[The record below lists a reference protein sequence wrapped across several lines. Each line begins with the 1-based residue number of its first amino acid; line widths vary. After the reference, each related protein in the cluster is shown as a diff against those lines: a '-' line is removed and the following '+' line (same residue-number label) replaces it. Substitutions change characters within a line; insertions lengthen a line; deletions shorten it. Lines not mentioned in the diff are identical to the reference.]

1 MSKTVDE
8 RVVEMRFDNKNFESN
23 VATSMSTLEKFKQ
36 KLKFD
41 GASKGLEDINS
52 ASKRV
57 NMSGLGS
64 SVDAVSAKFSAL
76 QVMGVTALANITNSA
91 VNAGKKI
98 VSALTLDPVKDGF
111 AEYETQMNAVQT
123 ILANTQKEGTN
134 VTVVNKALDELNTYA
149 DKTIYNFTEMTRNI
163 GTFTAAGVKLD
174 ASVNAI
180 KGIANLAAVS
190 GSTSQQAS
198 SAMYQLSQALAAGK
212 VNLQDWNSVVTNGMG
227 GQVFQDALI
236 RTSEHLKT
244 GAKEAIETYG
254 TFRDS
259 LSKGKWL
266 TTEVL
271 TETLAQISGAYSKA
285 DLIAQGYSESQAEEI
300 IKLADTATDAATKV
314 KTFTQLID
322 TLKEALGSGWTKTW
336 QLIIGDFEE
345 AKEMWTSVSDVLG
358 GFIQKFSDA
367 RNTLIESALGK
378 GFASLSEKMR
388 NILEPAKK
396 AAETVQTVKESI
408 SDLGSVVDDV
418 ILGKFGNG
426 KERFDSLTESGYNWC
441 KVQNQVNEKLGNTF
455 RYTEDQI
462 AAQDKL
468 LGSQEK
474 TTEATSEASEETSK
488 LTDTEKRRLVMLASL
503 SDEQLRSKG
512 YTEEQIAAFNELR
525 DTADKL
531 GIPLKD
537 FIMNLDEIN
546 GRWILLNSFKNIG
559 KALLK
564 VFQAL
569 GGAWREIFPAMS
581 ADNLFDIIAGFHKF
595 TSMLILND
603 EQAENLQRTFKGL
616 FAALD
621 IIKTLVGG
629 GLSIAF
635 KVLSAVLNAF
645 DLGILDV
652 TASIGDGLV
661 AFHDWLL
668 EGNALSK
675 AINGFINKLPG
686 FIAQIKEWFNAF
698 KETPAVQKLVTAIEA
713 IHSAFTKLTSGD
725 ISLGEFAASLGENL
739 ARAVTSLPGIAL
751 QIGKDFIAG
760 FQNGISDSVTGV
772 IDSIVNFCLN
782 FVNGF
787 KEALGVQS
795 PSWKAYETA
804 TDFFQGFIN
813 GANSMIG
820 NVVSVLKSIGGKII
834 EVFKSLWDYIT
845 DENGNIEWGKLFAG
859 GAVVGMVLALK
870 QLAEAFSSIAGV
882 FDGVGDLL
890 SGAEKALKSFSKVL
904 NGIAWDLK
912 AQAIQKMAI
921 AIGILVAAIWV
932 LTTIDDPAKL
942 WQAVGI
948 IVVLAGVLIGLSVAM
963 DKLSSAS
970 VAVNGKAKT
979 LDIKGIQNSIIQI
992 GLALLLMAAAVKLI
1006 GGMDADEAKQG
1017 FLGLAGMAVGMI
1029 VFIAALGKLSKHD
1042 GDVSAVGSMM
1052 KKLAVAM
1059 ILMAVACKL
1068 IGALSAE
1075 EMLKGAAFAAG
1086 FAIFVRAITKVAKSA
1101 GNNVSKVGGMVLK
1114 LTIAMMLMVAFCKL
1128 VGMLSAEEMLKG
1140 AAFAAAFVLF
1150 VGALVKVTKIG
1161 KKQQIAQ
1168 ISGLVLSIS
1177 VSLLM
1182 LVGVCKLVGMLTVE
1196 EMIKGAAF
1204 VAAFV
1209 ILLKLLMKT
1218 LTISNEQQMAK
1229 VAGTILAMSVAIAIL
1244 AAVAILLSFMP
1255 IDGLAKGII
1264 AVGLLSV
1271 MMTAMVKALKGA
1283 QNVKGAILMMA
1294 IAIGV
1299 MAASIVALSFIDTTD
1314 LAASTGAMVAVM
1326 SAFALMLKSMNGIKD
1341 AKIGPLIALTGVV
1354 LVLAGLVALLAQLDP
1369 NKAVP
1374 NALAL
1379 SVLMSAFALMI
1390 KSMNGVKVN
1399 SSVKKSLLIM
1409 SGVVAILATIL
1420 GIMAALNVQASI
1432 PNALAIGVLLN
1443 AMAIAFRILDGVK
1456 INESVK
1462 KSLLI
1467 MSGVVAVL
1475 ATILGIMAALN
1486 VQASIPNALAIG
1498 VLLNAMAIAFRILDG
1513 VKINQSVKNSLLIM
1527 SGCMAILAIVLG
1539 VMSLFPNAS
1548 TMIPNAIALGI
1559 LVNTMATA
1567 FKILDGVKIN
1577 ESVKNSLLIMSGC
1590 MAILAIVLGVM
1601 SLFPNAS
1608 VMIPNAIALG
1618 ILINALAAALLIAS
1632 LAGSNAA
1639 GAASAMIMMSV
1650 ALGAVALVLGIM
1662 AALNITP
1669 SLETALALSTLMLA
1683 LSAACLIC
1691 SLIPAGAGI
1700 TGALALAEFIGI
1712 MAAVITAAG
1721 ALAQIPGFQ
1730 ELLADG
1736 GTVLSLVGQAIG
1748 GFVGGIIA
1756 GVAGAMIDLIPQLGI
1771 ALSLFAVGVQ
1781 PFISLVS
1788 GLDASILT
1796 SVGYLTGAILA
1807 LTAASFISGIANL
1820 MSLGQSSLPKLGAE
1834 LCIFGMYAKT
1844 FYDAISGVDE
1854 GAVEAATNTANMIL
1868 ALTASELLSTITE
1881 MFGGSV
1887 DFSSMGE
1894 NLKAFGEAVVD
1905 FSDTI
1910 SGKVDTEAVEAATNA
1925 GALLVE
1931 LNKSLPR
1938 SGGLLQDLIG
1948 EKDFGAFAESCKA
1961 FAACILEINEAVS
1974 QEGFEVQSDKIE
1986 QLVAAGT
1993 AFSELNKALPRTGG
2007 IAQDLAGEQDLAG
2020 FGAACAAFVACM
2032 ILINQSIS
2040 SEDFVV
2046 QSEKLQQLADAGA
2059 AFNDLNTNLPRS
2071 GGVAQDLAGEKDLA
2085 GFGASVAAFA
2095 ACMVDVNT
2103 AISQEGFAVNLD
2115 GMEALKQAGLK
2126 MNELQSALPKD
2137 GGWWQSIMG
2146 SSDIGD
2152 FGDKISTFASA
2163 IVDFSKASDDLN
2175 ISNINTCMSVAY
2187 RIKSF
2192 VESLKDFNTEGV
2204 DTFTGIG
2211 TGGLGADGP
2220 AYRIAKAIS
2229 AFSDEVA
2236 EIDTT
2241 RVPIAVN
2248 AARQLKNLINSLA
2261 KLDTS
2266 GIEKFKPGKI
2276 ADQMQTFSD
2285 KVSGIDT
2292 GKVSSSIS
2300 SANRLKNFISGLS
2313 GLDISGI
2320 SKFKPGT
2327 VGSALN
2333 AYSSSISGFNAESVN
2348 SSINTATRLKNFI
2361 NSLADINT
2369 TGVSSFKAA
2378 VDELSTVNIDEM
2390 VKAFSGASTKLLK
2403 SGADMITGLIKGMQS
2418 KLPVVKSATLRIL
2431 TSTIS
2436 ELRKV
2441 IPKFEAAGGAM
2452 ITRMSGGMTSKRSTL
2467 SAAVASCLSSATS
2480 SIRSYYYTFYNA
2492 GSYLVAGF
2500 AAGISAS
2507 SYLATAKA
2515 RAMANAAAQ
2524 AAKAA
2529 LGIHSPSKVFEKIGS
2544 YVTEGFAI
2552 GIDKMTGTVKSSSV
2566 EMANAALNGTK
2577 NAVSIIADMMSI
2589 DSDYQPTIRP
2599 VLDLSDVES
2608 GAGSIASMFNN
2619 SPSIGVNSNL
2629 RAIGSM
2635 INENSQN
2642 GSNDDVV
2649 SAINKLRK
2657 GLDNV
2662 GNTTYTING
2671 VAYDD
2676 GSNIRDA
2683 MSAIVRQARIER
2695 RV

>member
-41 GASKGLEDINS
+41 GATKGLEDINS

-98 VSALTLDPVKDGF
+98 VSALTLDPVKSGF
-111 AEYETQMNAVQT
+111 QEYETQMNAVQT

-134 VTVVNKALDELNTYA
+134 VAIVNKALDELNTYA

-174 ASVNAI
+174 TSVNAI

-198 SAMYQLSQALAAGK
+198 TAMYQLSQALAAGK
-212 VNLQDWNSVVTNGMG
+212 VQLMDWNSVVNAGMG

-244 GAKEAIETYG
+244 GAKEAIKTYG
-254 TFRDS
+254 TFRES
-259 LSKGKWL
+259 LTKGEWL

-271 TETLAQISGAYSKA
+271 TETLNQISGAYSKA
-285 DLIAQGYSESQAEEI
+285 DLIAQGYSEAQAEEI
-300 IKLADTATDAATKV
+300 VKLADTATDAATKV

-322 TLKEALGSGWTKTW
+322 TLKEAMGSGWTKTW

-358 GFIQKFSDA
+358 GFIQKFSDT
-367 RNTLIESALGK
+367 RNALIESALGR
-378 GFASLSEKMR
+378 GFAELSEKMK
-388 NILEPAKK
+388 NLLEPAKS
-396 AAETVQTVKESI
+396 AVETVQTVTDTI
-408 SDLGSVVDDV
+408 GDLGSVVDDV

-426 KERFDSLTESGYNWC
+426 KVRFDALTESGYNWC
-441 KVQNQVNEKLGNTF
+441 RVQNQVNEKLGNTF

-468 LGSQEK
+468 LGAQES
-474 TTEATSEASEETSK
+474 ATKSVSE
-488 LTDTEKRRLVMLASL
+488 LTDAEKMRLVVLASL
-503 SDEQLRSKG
+503 SDEELRSRG

-546 GRWILLNSFKNIG
+546 GRWILLDSVKNIG
-559 KALLK
+559 RALLK
-564 VFQAL
+564 VFQAI
-569 GGAWREIFPAMS
+569 GGAWREIFPAIS
-581 ADNLFDIIAGFHKF
+581 VDNLFDIIAGFHKF
-595 TSMLILND
+595 TSILILND
-603 EQAENLQRTFKGL
+603 EQAENLKKTFAGL
-616 FAALD
+616 FAVLD

-635 KVLSAVLNAF
+635 KVLSAVLDAF
-645 DLGILDV
+645 DLNILDV

-713 IHSAFTKLTSGD
+713 IHSAFTKLTNGD

-739 ARAVTSLPGIAL
+739 ANALQSLPGIAI

-813 GANSMIG
+813 GASAMIG
-820 NVVSVLKSIGGKII
+820 KVISVLKGIGSKIV

-859 GAVVGMVLALK
+859 GAVLGMVLALK

-890 SGAEKALKSFSKVL
+890 SGAGKALKSFSKVL
-904 NGIAWDLK
+904 NGVAWDLK
-912 AQAIQKMAI
+912 AKALLKMAI
-921 AIGILVAAIWV
+921 AIGVLVAAIWV

-963 DKLSSAS
+963 DKLGSAS

-979 LDIKGIQNSIIQI
+979 LNIKGIQNSVMQI
-992 GLALLLMAAAVKLI
+992 GIALLLLAATVKII
-1006 GGMDADEAKQG
+1006 GGMDADEMKQG
-1017 FLGLAGMAVGMI
+1017 FIGLAGMAVGMV
-1029 VFIAALGKLSKHD
+1029 VFLAAIGKISKYS
-1042 GDVSAVGSMM
+1042 GDVDGIGSMM

-1059 ILMAVACKL
+1059 ILMAIACKL
-1068 IGALSAE
+1068 IGMLSAE
-1075 EMLKGAAFAAG
+1075 EMLQGAAFAAG
-1086 FAIFVRAITKVAKSA
+1086 FAIFVIAITKVAKSA

-1114 LTIAMMLMVAFCKL
+1114 LTVAMILMVAFCKL

-1209 ILLKLLMKT
+1209 ILLKVLMKT

-1229 VAGTILAMSVAIAIL
+1229 VAGTILVMSVAIAIL
-1244 AAVAILLSFMP
+1244 AAVAILLSFMD
-1255 IDGLAKGII
+1255 IGGLAKGII

-1299 MAASIVALSFIDTTD
+1299 MAASIVALSFIDTAD

-1326 SAFALMLKSMNGIKD
+1326 SAFALMIKSMKGLKD
-1341 AKIGPLIALTGVV
+1341 VKIGPLIALTGVV
-1354 LVLAGLVALLAQLDP
+1354 LILAGIIYILQDVDP
-1369 NKAVP
+1369 LSAIST
-1374 NALAL
+1374 AGSL
-1379 SVLMSAFALMI
+1379 SVLMLSMSVALKI
-1390 KSMNGVKVN
+1390 ISTVGNN
-1399 SSVKKSLLIM
+1399 
-1409 SGVVAILATIL
+1409 AT
-1420 GIMAALNVQASI
+1420 
-1432 PNALAIGVLLN
+1432 NALKGVLLLT
-1443 AMAIAFRILDGVK
+1443 AMAVPLLAFVG
-1456 INESVK
+1456 
-1462 KSLLI
+1462 
-1467 MSGVVAVL
+1467 VL
-1475 ATILGIMAALN
+1475 AVMQN
-1486 VQASIPNALAIG
+1486 VTVATNN
-1498 VLLNAMAIAFRILDG
+1498 V
-1513 VKINQSVKNSLLIM
+1513 
-1527 SGCMAILAIVLG
+1527 
-1539 VMSLFPNAS
+1539 
-1548 TMIPNAIALGI
+1548 IAL
-1559 LVNTMATA
+1559 V
-1567 FKILDGVKIN
+1567 
-1577 ESVKNSLLIMSGC
+1577 
-1590 MAILAIVLGVM
+1590 
-1601 SLFPNAS
+1601 
-1608 VMIPNAIALG
+1608 
-1618 ILINALAAALLIAS
+1618 ALAAALTLLLIPLTIIGNFVGSALLGVLSLTAMAVPLLVFILVLKQMDGIENAS
-1632 LAGSNAA
+1632 EKITALTTMMTSMTILLAILAVVGLGGPAAIIGIGSLVVLFAAIGGLAVAIGALMEKFPSIQKFLDSGLPVLEQLAGSIGTMIGKFIGGIGEGLSDSLVKMGEDIAAFMDQLAIASDNAA
-1639 GAASAMIMMSV
+1639 GVKGESFDGVKQLMGVMADIGLTTVGTTFADIFTLGGTSMEKFQTDGVAFFDAMKAIGEASAGVTVNEESMNSVITMASKLVELQSSLEPIGGVISWFTGRDDLGTFGTNVGQFMSSMTN
-1650 ALGAVALVLGIM
+1650 ALGSLDGFTFNEEALSAI
-1662 AALNITP
+1662 ITASTSLATLQS
-1669 SLETALALSTLMLA
+1669 SLEPIGGVITWFTGRDDLGTFGLNVGAFIYSMKTAFSSLDEVEFNTEAMNSIVDAATSLANLQSSLEPIGGVITWFTGRDDLGTFGVNVGQFIYSMKTALGSLEGVTFNEEALSSIITAATKLGTLQESLEPIGGVISWFVGRDDLGTFGISVSQFIGSMKTALSTLDGVTLDEEA
-1683 LSAACLIC
+1683 LTS
-1691 SLIPAGAGI
+1691 
-1700 TGALALAEFIGI
+1700 
-1712 MAAVITAAG
+1712 VITAAEK
-1721 ALAQIPGFQ
+1721 LASLQSTLEPMGGVVSWFTGRDD
-1730 ELLADG
+1730 LGTFGTNVGLFADG
-1736 GTVLSLVGQAIG
+1736 MGKLKTGMG
-1748 GFVGGIIA
+1748 EDGISED
-1756 GVAGAMIDLIPQLGI
+1756 V
-1771 ALSLFAVGVQ
+1771 V
-1781 PFISLVS
+1781 
-1788 GLDASILT
+1788 T
-1796 SVGYLTGAILA
+1796 SV
-1807 LTAASFISGIANL
+1807 
-1820 MSLGQSSLPKLGAE
+1820 
-1834 LCIFGMYAKT
+1834 
-1844 FYDAISGVDE
+1844 
-1854 GAVEAATNTANMIL
+1854 
-1868 ALTASELLSTITE
+1868 
-1881 MFGGSV
+1881 
-1887 DFSSMGE
+1887 
-1894 NLKAFGEAVVD
+1894 
-1905 FSDTI
+1905 
-1910 SGKVDTEAVEAATNA
+1910 TNA
-1925 GALLVE
+1925 GNAIIAL
-1931 LNKSLPR
+1931 
-1938 SGGLLQDLIG
+1938 Q
-1948 EKDFGAFAESCKA
+1948 
-1961 FAACILEINEAVS
+1961 
-1974 QEGFEVQSDKIE
+1974 
-1986 QLVAAGT
+1986 
-1993 AFSELNKALPRTGG
+1993 KALPEEGWFDGKMNLSEFSDYIT
-2007 IAQDLAGEQDLAG
+2007 D
-2020 FGAACAAFVACM
+2020 FGTAMSTFSSKAAE
-2032 ILINQSIS
+2032 I
-2040 SEDFVV
+2040 D
-2046 QSEKLQQLADAGA
+2046 
-2059 AFNDLNTNLPRS
+2059 S
-2071 GGVAQDLAGEKDLA
+2071 G
-2085 GFGASVAAFA
+2085 
-2095 ACMVDVNT
+2095 MVSTCINT
-2103 AISQEGFAVNLD
+2103 AYKIKNL
-2115 GMEALKQAGLK
+2115 
-2126 MNELQSALPKD
+2126 
-2137 GGWWQSIMG
+2137 I
-2146 SSDIGD
+2146 
-2152 FGDKISTFASA
+2152 
-2163 IVDFSKASDDLN
+2163 
-2175 ISNINTCMSVAY
+2175 
-2187 RIKSF
+2187 
-2192 VESLKDFNTEGV
+2192 ESLVDLDTSGV
-2204 DTFTGIG
+2204 ETFTGIG
-2211 TGGLGADGP
+2211 TGGIGADGP
-2220 AYRIAKAIS
+2220 AYDIARAIAK
-2229 AFSDEVA
+2229 FSDKVA
-2236 EIDTT
+2236 DIDTGAVTVAVSAAT
-2241 RVPIAVN
+2241 RLKSLIAGLVG
-2248 AARQLKNLINSLA
+2248 
-2261 KLDTS
+2261 LDTS
-2266 GIEKFKPGKI
+2266 GVENFKPGKI
-2276 ADQMQTFSD
+2276 GDQMQNFSD

-2313 GLDISGI
+2313 GLDTSGV

-2327 VGSALN
+2327 IGSALN

-2348 SSINTATRLKNFI
+2348 GSINTATRLKNFI
-2361 NSLADINT
+2361 NSLAGINT

-2378 VDELSTVNIDEM
+2378 VDELSTVNIDEI
-2390 VKAFSGASTKLLK
+2390 VKTFSGASTKMLK
-2403 SGADMITGLIKGMQS
+2403 SGADMITGLTKGMQS

-2441 IPKFEAAGGAM
+2441 VPKFEAAGGAM

-2467 SAAVASCLSSATS
+2467 SAAVASCLSSAAS
-2480 SIRSYYYTFYNA
+2480 SVRSYYYTFYNA

-2507 SYLATAKA
+2507 SYLAVARA

-2529 LGIHSPSKVFEKIGS
+2529 LDINSPSKVFKKIGYS
-2544 YVTEGFAI
+2544 VPEGFAM
-2552 GIDKMTGTVKSSSV
+2552 GIDKMSGMVKKSSAA
-2566 EMANAALNGTK
+2566 MTNTALNGTK
-2577 NAVSIIADMMSI
+2577 QAVAGIAEMMSI
-2589 DSDYQPTIRP
+2589 DADYQPTIRP

-2608 GAGSIASMFNN
+2608 GAGSIASMFNS
-2619 SPSIGVNSNL
+2619 SPSIGINSNL

-2671 VAYDD
+2671 VTYDD
-2676 GSNIRDA
+2676 GSNIHDA

>member
-41 GASKGLEDINS
+41 GATKGLEDINS

-91 VNAGKKI
+91 VNAGKKM
-98 VSALTLDPVKDGF
+98 VSALTIEPVKSGF

-134 VTVVNKALDELNTYA
+134 VTIVNKALDELNAYA

-174 ASVNAI
+174 TSVNAI

-198 SAMYQLSQALAAGK
+198 TAMYQLSQALAAGK
-212 VNLQDWNSVVTNGMG
+212 VQLTDWNSVVNAGMG

-244 GAKEAIETYG
+244 GAKEAIKTYG
-254 TFRDS
+254 TFRES
-259 LSKGKWL
+259 LTKGKWL

-271 TETLAQISGAYSKA
+271 TETLNQISGAYSKA
-285 DLIAQGYSESQAEEI
+285 DLIAQGYSEAQAEEI
-300 IKLADTATDAATKV
+300 VKLAETATNAATKV

-345 AKEMWTSVSDVLG
+345 ATEMWTSVSNVLG
-358 GFIQKFSDA
+358 GFIKKFSDA

-426 KERFDSLTESGYNWC
+426 KERFDALTESGYNWC
-441 KVQNQVNEKLGNTF
+441 RVQNQVNEKLGNTF

-468 LGSQEK
+468 LGSQKK
-474 TTEATSEASEETSK
+474 TTEATSEASNETSK
-488 LTDTEKRRLVMLASL
+488 LSDIEKRRLVMLASL

-546 GRWILLNSFKNIG
+546 GRWILLDSFKNMG

-603 EQAENLQRTFKGL
+603 EQAENLKKTFAGL
-616 FAALD
+616 FAVLD

-635 KVLSAVLNAF
+635 KVLSAVLDAF
-645 DLGILDV
+645 DLDILDV

-668 EGNALSK
+668 EGNALSE

-686 FIAQIKEWFNAF
+686 FIAQIKEWFDAF

-725 ISLGEFAASLGENL
+725 ISLSEFASSLGANL

-751 QIGKDFIAG
+751 QVGKDFIAG

-813 GANSMIG
+813 GAQAMIG
-820 NVVSVLKSIGGKII
+820 NVVSVLKSIGIKIVK
-834 EVFKSLWDYIT
+834 VFKSLWNYIT
-845 DENGNIEWGKLFAG
+845 DESGNIEWGKLFAG
-859 GAVVGMVLALK
+859 GAIVGMILALK
-870 QLAEAFSSIAGV
+870 QFADAFSSIAGV
-882 FDGVGDLL
+882 FDGVGDIL
-890 SGAEKALKSFSKVL
+890 SGAGKALKSFSKVL
-904 NGIAWDLK
+904 DGVAWDLK
-912 AQAIQKMAI
+912 AKALLKMAI
-921 AIGILVAAIWV
+921 AIGVLVAAIWV

-942 WQAVGI
+942 WQAVGV

-963 DKLSSAS
+963 EKLSSAS
-970 VAVNGKAKT
+970 VAVNGRAKT
-979 LDIKGIQNSIIQI
+979 LDIKGIQNSIVQI

-1006 GGMDADEAKQG
+1006 GGMDVDEAKQG
-1017 FLGLAGMAVGMI
+1017 FIGLAGMAVGMI
-1029 VFIAALGKLSKHD
+1029 IFIAAIGKLSKHD
-1042 GDVSAVGSMM
+1042 GDVSTIGSMM
-1052 KKLAVAM
+1052 KKLAIAM
-1059 ILMAVACKL
+1059 ILMAIACKL
-1068 IGALSAE
+1068 IGTLSAE
-1075 EMLKGAAFAAG
+1075 EMLQGAAFAAG
-1086 FAIFVRAITKVAKSA
+1086 FAIFVIAITKVAKSA

-1150 VGALVKVTKIG
+1150 VGVLVKVTKIG

-1177 VSLLM
+1177 ISLLM

-1196 EMIKGAAF
+1196 EMVKGAAF

-1209 ILLKLLMKT
+1209 ILLKVLMKT

-1229 VAGTILAMSVAIAIL
+1229 VAGIIMAMSAAIAIL
-1244 AAVAILLSFMP
+1244 AAVSILLSFVSLE
-1255 IDGLAKGII
+1255 GLAKGIV

-1271 MMTAMVKALKGA
+1271 MMTAMIKALKGA

-1299 MAASIVALSFIDTTD
+1299 MAASIVALSFIDTAD

-1341 AKIGPLIALTGVV
+1341 VKIGPLIALTGVV
-1354 LVLAGLVALLAQLDP
+1354 LILAGIIYILQDVDPLPAISTAGSLAVLMLSMSMILKIISTVGNNATSALKGILLLTVMAVPLLAFVGVLAVMQNVTA
-1369 NKAVP
+1369 
-1374 NALAL
+1374 
-1379 SVLMSAFALMI
+1379 
-1390 KSMNGVKVN
+1390 
-1399 SSVKKSLLIM
+1399 
-1409 SGVVAILATIL
+1409 ATN
-1420 GIMAALNVQASI
+1420 NV
-1432 PNALAIGVLLN
+1432 
-1443 AMAIAFRILDGVK
+1443 
-1456 INESVK
+1456 
-1462 KSLLI
+1462 
-1467 MSGVVAVL
+1467 
-1475 ATILGIMAALN
+1475 
-1486 VQASIPNALAIG
+1486 
-1498 VLLNAMAIAFRILDG
+1498 
-1513 VKINQSVKNSLLIM
+1513 
-1527 SGCMAILAIVLG
+1527 
-1539 VMSLFPNAS
+1539 
-1548 TMIPNAIALGI
+1548 IAL
-1559 LVNTMATA
+1559 V
-1567 FKILDGVKIN
+1567 
-1577 ESVKNSLLIMSGC
+1577 
-1590 MAILAIVLGVM
+1590 
-1601 SLFPNAS
+1601 
-1608 VMIPNAIALG
+1608 
-1618 ILINALAAALLIAS
+1618 ALAAALTLLLIPLTVIGNFVGSALLGVLSLTTMAVPLLAFILVLKQMNGIENAS
-1632 LAGSNAA
+1632 EKITSLTIMMTSMTILLAILAVVGLGGPAAIIGIGSLVVLFAAIGGLAVAVGALMEKFPSIQKFLDTGLPVLEQLAGSIGTMVGKFIGGIGEGLSDSLVKMGEDIAAFMDQLAIASDNAA
-1639 GAASAMIMMSV
+1639 GVNGESFDGVKQLMEVMAEIGLTTVGTTFADIFTLGGTSMEKFQTDGVAFFDAMKAIGEASSGVTVNEESMNSVITMASKLVELQSSLEPIGGVIDWFTGRDDLGTFGTNVDQFMSSMTD
-1650 ALGAVALVLGIM
+1650 ALG
-1662 AALNITP
+1662 
-1669 SLETALALSTLMLA
+1669 SLDGSTFNEEA
-1683 LSAACLIC
+1683 LSAIITASRSLATLQSSLEPIGGVITWFTGRDDLGTFGLNVGQFIYSMKTAFSSLDEVEFNTEAMGSIVNAATSLANLQSSLEPIGGVISWFVGRDDLGTFGVNVGQFISSMKTAFSSLDEVEFNTEAMDSIITASTSLATLQSSLKPIGGVISWFVGRDDLGTFGVSVSQFISSMKTALIT
-1691 SLIPAGAGI
+1691 LDG
-1700 TGALALAEFIGI
+1700 TTLNEEALAS
-1712 MAAVITAAG
+1712 VITAAEKLSELQDNLAPMG
-1721 ALAQIPGFQ
+1721 GVVDWFAGRTDLGTFGTNVGLFADAMGKLKTGMGENGISEEVITSVTNAGQAIIALQ
-1730 ELLADG
+1730 EALPTEGWFDG
-1736 GTVLSLVGQAIG
+1736 KMNLTEFSNYITDFSTAMATFSSKATEIDTGMVSTCINTAYKIKNLIESLVG
-1748 GFVGGIIA
+1748 
-1756 GVAGAMIDLIPQLGI
+1756 ID
-1771 ALSLFAVGVQ
+1771 
-1781 PFISLVS
+1781 
-1788 GLDASILT
+1788 T
-1796 SVGYLTGAILA
+1796 
-1807 LTAASFISGIANL
+1807 
-1820 MSLGQSSLPKLGAE
+1820 
-1834 LCIFGMYAKT
+1834 
-1844 FYDAISGVDE
+1844 SGVD
-1854 GAVEAATNTANMIL
+1854 I
-1868 ALTASELLSTITE
+1868 
-1881 MFGGSV
+1881 
-1887 DFSSMGE
+1887 
-1894 NLKAFGEAVVD
+1894 
-1905 FSDTI
+1905 
-1910 SGKVDTEAVEAATNA
+1910 
-1925 GALLVE
+1925 
-1931 LNKSLPR
+1931 
-1938 SGGLLQDLIG
+1938 
-1948 EKDFGAFAESCKA
+1948 
-1961 FAACILEINEAVS
+1961 
-1974 QEGFEVQSDKIE
+1974 
-1986 QLVAAGT
+1986 
-1993 AFSELNKALPRTGG
+1993 
-2007 IAQDLAGEQDLAG
+2007 
-2020 FGAACAAFVACM
+2020 
-2032 ILINQSIS
+2032 
-2040 SEDFVV
+2040 
-2046 QSEKLQQLADAGA
+2046 
-2059 AFNDLNTNLPRS
+2059 
-2071 GGVAQDLAGEKDLA
+2071 
-2085 GFGASVAAFA
+2085 
-2095 ACMVDVNT
+2095 
-2103 AISQEGFAVNLD
+2103 
-2115 GMEALKQAGLK
+2115 
-2126 MNELQSALPKD
+2126 
-2137 GGWWQSIMG
+2137 
-2146 SSDIGD
+2146 
-2152 FGDKISTFASA
+2152 
-2163 IVDFSKASDDLN
+2163 
-2175 ISNINTCMSVAY
+2175 
-2187 RIKSF
+2187 
-2192 VESLKDFNTEGV
+2192 
-2204 DTFTGIG
+2204 FTGIG
-2211 TGGLGADGP
+2211 TGGIGADGP
-2220 AYRIAKAIS
+2220 AYDIARSIAK
-2229 AFSDEVA
+2229 FSDKVA
-2236 EIDTT
+2236 DIDTGAVTVAVSAAT
-2241 RVPIAVN
+2241 RLKSLIAGLVG
-2248 AARQLKNLINSLA
+2248 
-2261 KLDTS
+2261 LDTS
-2266 GIEKFKPGKI
+2266 GIENFKPGKI
-2276 ADQMQTFSD
+2276 GDQMQTFSD

-2300 SANRLKNFISGLS
+2300 SANRLKNFISSLS
-2313 GLDISGI
+2313 GLDTSGV
-2320 SKFKPGT
+2320 SNFKPVT

-2333 AYSSSISGFNAESVN
+2333 AYSSSISGFNTESVN
-2348 SSINTATRLKNFI
+2348 SSIAAATRLKNFI
-2361 NSLADINT
+2361 TSLAGLDSS
-2369 TGVSSFKAA
+2369 GVANFKSAVESLAQTNLAGIQETFNSAA
-2378 VDELSTVNIDEM
+2378 NELASAGSNIME
-2390 VKAFSGASTKLLK
+2390 S
-2403 SGADMITGLIKGMQS
+2403 IIKGMS
-2418 KLPVVKSATLRIL
+2418 KRIPQIIKNCTILVTKMHESIVGKTSVFTAAGLRLMQALATGIL
-2431 TSTIS
+2431 SG
-2436 ELRKV
+2436 RGKV
-2441 IPKFEAAGGAM
+2441 ISASTSSLSYAA
-2452 ITRMSGGMTSKRSTL
+2452 
-2467 SAAVASCLSSATS
+2467 SSARGYYS
-2480 SIRSYYYTFYNA
+2480 SFYSA
-2492 GSYLVAGF
+2492 GAYLVSGF
-2500 AAGISAS
+2500 AAGISANT
-2507 SYLATAKA
+2507 YKAVARA

-2529 LGIHSPSKVFEKIGS
+2529 LDINSPSKVFKKIGYS
-2544 YVTEGFAI
+2544 VPEGFAM
-2552 GIDKMTGTVKSSSV
+2552 GIDKMSGMVKNSSV
-2566 EMANAALNGTK
+2566 AMTNTALNGTK
-2577 NAVSIIADMMSI
+2577 RAVAGIAEMMSI
-2589 DSDYQPTIRP
+2589 DADYQPTIRP

-2608 GAGSIASMFNN
+2608 GAGSIASMFNS
-2619 SPSIGVNSNL
+2619 SPSIGINSNL

-2642 GSNDDVV
+2642 GSNDEIV

-2671 VAYDD
+2671 VTYDD
-2676 GSNIRDA
+2676 GSNIHDA

>member
-300 IKLADTATDAATKV
+300 VKLADTATDAATKV

-474 TTEATSEASEETSK
+474 TTEATSK

-546 GRWILLNSFKNIG
+546 GRWILLDSFKNIG

-581 ADNLFDIIAGFHKF
+581 ADTLFDIIAGFHKF
-595 TSMLILND
+595 TSILILND
-603 EQAENLQRTFKGL
+603 EQAANLQRTFKGL

-645 DLGILDV
+645 GLNILDV

-675 AINGFINKLPG
+675 AINGLIDKLPG

-698 KETPAVQKLVTAIEA
+698 KETPAVQKLVDAINA
-713 IHSAFTKLTSGD
+713 IRDAFTKLTSGD
-725 ISLGEFAASLGENL
+725 ISLSEFASSLGANL
-739 ARAVTSLPGIAL
+739 ARAITSLPGIAL
-751 QIGKDFIAG
+751 QVGKDFIAG

-772 IDSIVNFCLN
+772 IDSIVDFCLN
-782 FVNGF
+782 FVDGF

-813 GANSMIG
+813 GAKAMIG
-820 NVVSVLKSIGGKII
+820 NVVSVLKSIGSKIV

-845 DENGNIEWGKLFAG
+845 DESGNIEWGKLFAG
-859 GAVVGMVLALK
+859 GAIVGMILALK
-870 QLAEAFSSIAGV
+870 QLADAFSSIAGV

-890 SGAEKALKSFSKVL
+890 SGAGKALKSFSKVL
-904 NGIAWDLK
+904 NGVAWDLK
-912 AQAIQKMAI
+912 AKALLKMTI
-921 AIGILVAAIWV
+921 AIGVLVAAIWV

-942 WQAVGI
+942 WQAVGV
-948 IVVLAGVLIGLSVAM
+948 IVVLAGVLIGLSIAM

-1068 IGALSAE
+1068 IGALSAK
-1075 EMLKGAAFAAG
+1075 EMLKGATFAAG

-1209 ILLKLLMKT
+1209 ILLKVLMKT

-1299 MAASIVALSFIDTTD
+1299 MAASIVALSFIDTAD

-1326 SAFALMLKSMNGIKD
+1326 SAFALMVKSMKGIKD
-1341 AKIGPLIALTGVV
+1341 VKVGPLVALTGVV
-1354 LVLAGLVALLAQLDP
+1354 LILAGIIYILQDVDPLSAISTAGSLAVLMLSMSVTLKIISTVGSNATSALKGILLLTAMAVPLLAFVGVLAVMQNVTVAT
-1369 NKAVP
+1369 N
-1374 NALAL
+1374 
-1379 SVLMSAFALMI
+1379 
-1390 KSMNGVKVN
+1390 
-1399 SSVKKSLLIM
+1399 
-1409 SGVVAILATIL
+1409 
-1420 GIMAALNVQASI
+1420 NV
-1432 PNALAIGVLLN
+1432 
-1443 AMAIAFRILDGVK
+1443 
-1456 INESVK
+1456 
-1462 KSLLI
+1462 
-1467 MSGVVAVL
+1467 
-1475 ATILGIMAALN
+1475 
-1486 VQASIPNALAIG
+1486 
-1498 VLLNAMAIAFRILDG
+1498 
-1513 VKINQSVKNSLLIM
+1513 
-1527 SGCMAILAIVLG
+1527 
-1539 VMSLFPNAS
+1539 
-1548 TMIPNAIALGI
+1548 IAL
-1559 LVNTMATA
+1559 V
-1567 FKILDGVKIN
+1567 
-1577 ESVKNSLLIMSGC
+1577 
-1590 MAILAIVLGVM
+1590 
-1601 SLFPNAS
+1601 
-1608 VMIPNAIALG
+1608 
-1618 ILINALAAALLIAS
+1618 ALAAALTLLLIPLTVVGNFVGSALLGVLSLTAMAVPLLAFILVLKQMDGIENASEKITALTTMMTSMTILLAILAVVGLGGPAAIIGIAS
-1632 LAGSNAA
+1632 LVALFAAIGGLAVAVGALMEKFPSIQKFLDTGLPVLEQLAGSIGTMIGKFIGGIGEGLSDSLVKMGEDIAAFMDQLAIASDNASDIKGESFDGVKQLMGVMA
-1639 GAASAMIMMSV
+1639 DIGLTTVGTTFADIFTLGGTSMEKFQTDGVAFFDAMKAISEASAGVSVNEEAMQSVIGVAQGLADLQSSLEPIGGVVSWFTGRDDLGTFGDNIGQFMSSMKT
-1650 ALGAVALVLGIM
+1650 ALGSLEGFTFNEEAMTSIINASTALATLQSSLEPIGGVITWFTGRDDLGTFGVNVWQFMFSMKTALSSLDGVTFNEEALASIIT
-1662 AALNITP
+1662 AATKLGTLQASLEPIGGVITWFTGRDDLGTFGTNVGQFILSMKIALG
-1669 SLETALALSTLMLA
+1669 SLEGVTFNEEALTSIVTAATKLGTLQASLEPIGGVISWFVGRDDLGTFGISVGQFIGSMKTALATLEGVTLDETALAS
-1683 LSAACLIC
+1683 
-1691 SLIPAGAGI
+1691 
-1700 TGALALAEFIGI
+1700 
-1712 MAAVITAAG
+1712 VITAAQKLSELQDSLTPMG
-1721 ALAQIPGFQ
+1721 GVISWFSGRTDLGTFGTNVGLFADAMGKLKTGMGETGISETVITSVTNAGNAIIALQ
-1730 ELLADG
+1730 EALPEEGWFDG
-1736 GTVLSLVGQAIG
+1736 KMNLSEFSDYVTDFSTAMATFSSKATEIDTGLVSTCINTAYKIKNLIESLVG
-1748 GFVGGIIA
+1748 
-1756 GVAGAMIDLIPQLGI
+1756 ID
-1771 ALSLFAVGVQ
+1771 
-1781 PFISLVS
+1781 
-1788 GLDASILT
+1788 T
-1796 SVGYLTGAILA
+1796 
-1807 LTAASFISGIANL
+1807 
-1820 MSLGQSSLPKLGAE
+1820 
-1834 LCIFGMYAKT
+1834 
-1844 FYDAISGVDE
+1844 SGVE
-1854 GAVEAATNTANMIL
+1854 
-1868 ALTASELLSTITE
+1868 
-1881 MFGGSV
+1881 
-1887 DFSSMGE
+1887 
-1894 NLKAFGEAVVD
+1894 
-1905 FSDTI
+1905 
-1910 SGKVDTEAVEAATNA
+1910 
-1925 GALLVE
+1925 
-1931 LNKSLPR
+1931 
-1938 SGGLLQDLIG
+1938 
-1948 EKDFGAFAESCKA
+1948 
-1961 FAACILEINEAVS
+1961 
-1974 QEGFEVQSDKIE
+1974 
-1986 QLVAAGT
+1986 
-1993 AFSELNKALPRTGG
+1993 
-2007 IAQDLAGEQDLAG
+2007 
-2020 FGAACAAFVACM
+2020 
-2032 ILINQSIS
+2032 
-2040 SEDFVV
+2040 
-2046 QSEKLQQLADAGA
+2046 
-2059 AFNDLNTNLPRS
+2059 
-2071 GGVAQDLAGEKDLA
+2071 
-2085 GFGASVAAFA
+2085 
-2095 ACMVDVNT
+2095 
-2103 AISQEGFAVNLD
+2103 
-2115 GMEALKQAGLK
+2115 
-2126 MNELQSALPKD
+2126 
-2137 GGWWQSIMG
+2137 
-2146 SSDIGD
+2146 
-2152 FGDKISTFASA
+2152 
-2163 IVDFSKASDDLN
+2163 
-2175 ISNINTCMSVAY
+2175 
-2187 RIKSF
+2187 
-2192 VESLKDFNTEGV
+2192 
-2204 DTFTGIG
+2204 TFTGIG
-2211 TGGLGADGP
+2211 TGGFGADGP
-2220 AYRIAKAIS
+2220 AYDIARAIA
-2229 AFSDEVA
+2229 AFGDKVA
-2236 EIDTT
+2236 DIDTS
-2241 RVPIAVN
+2241 RVSVAVS
-2248 AARQLKNLINSLA
+2248 AARQLKTLINGLVG
-2261 KLDTS
+2261 LDTS
-2266 GIEKFKPGKI
+2266 GVEKFKPGKI
-2276 ADQMQTFSD
+2276 ADQMQSFSD

-2292 GKVSSSIS
+2292 SKVTTSIS
-2300 SANRLKNFISGLS
+2300 NANRLKNFISGLS
-2313 GLDISGI
+2313 GLDTSGV

-2327 VGSALN
+2327 VGSALS

-2418 KLPVVKSATLRIL
+2418 KLPVVKSATLKIL

-2441 IPKFEAAGGAM
+2441 VPKFEAAGGAM

-2507 SYLATAKA
+2507 SYLAAARA

-2529 LGIHSPSKVFEKIGS
+2529 LDINSPSKVFKKIGCS
-2544 YVTEGFAI
+2544 VPEGFAM
-2552 GIDKMTGTVKSSSV
+2552 GIDKMSGMVKQSSV
-2566 EMANAALNGTK
+2566 AMTNTALDGTK
-2577 NAVSIIADMMSI
+2577 QAIAGIADMMSI
-2589 DSDYQPTIRP
+2589 DADYQPTIRP

-2608 GAGSIASMFNN
+2608 GAGSIASMFNSN
-2619 SPSIGVNSNL
+2619 PSIGVNSNL

-2671 VAYDD
+2671 VTYDD
-2676 GSNIRDA
+2676 GSNIHDA

>member
-134 VTVVNKALDELNTYA
+134 VATVNKALDELNTYA

-174 ASVNAI
+174 TSVNAI

-198 SAMYQLSQALAAGK
+198 TAMYQLSQALAAGK
-212 VNLQDWNSVVTNGMG
+212 VQLMDWNSVVNAGMG

-244 GAKEAIETYG
+244 GAKEAIKTYG
-254 TFRDS
+254 TFRES
-259 LSKGKWL
+259 LTKGEWL

-271 TETLAQISGAYSKA
+271 TETLNQISGAYSKA
-285 DLIAQGYSESQAEEI
+285 DLIAQGYSEAQAEEI
-300 IKLADTATDAATKV
+300 VKLADTATDAATKV

-426 KERFDSLTESGYNWC
+426 KERFDALTESGYNWC

-474 TTEATSEASEETSK
+474 TTEATSEASKETSK
-488 LTDTEKRRLVMLASL
+488 LSDTEKRRLVMLASL

-546 GRWILLNSFKNIG
+546 GRWILLDSFKNIG
-559 KALLK
+559 RALLK

-645 DLGILDV
+645 DLDILDV

-668 EGNALSK
+668 EGNVLSK
-675 AINGFINKLPG
+675 AINGLIDKLPG
-686 FIAQIKEWFNAF
+686 FIAKVKEWFNTF

-713 IHSAFTKLTSGD
+713 IHDAFTKLTSGD
-725 ISLGEFAASLGENL
+725 ISLSEFASSLGANL

-751 QIGKDFIAG
+751 QVGKDFIAG
-760 FQNGISDSVTGV
+760 FQNGIGDSVTGV

-813 GANSMIG
+813 GASAMIG
-820 NVVSVLKSIGGKII
+820 KVISVLKGIGSKIV

-859 GAVVGMVLALK
+859 GAIVGMILALK
-870 QLAEAFSSIAGV
+870 QLADAFSSIAGV

-890 SGAEKALKSFSKVL
+890 SGAGKALKSFSKVL
-904 NGIAWDLK
+904 NGVAWDLK
-912 AQAIQKMAI
+912 AKALLKMAI
-921 AIGILVAAIWV
+921 AIGVLVAAIWV

-942 WQAVGI
+942 WQAVGV

-1017 FLGLAGMAVGMI
+1017 FIGLAGMAVGMI
-1029 VFIAALGKLSKHD
+1029 IFIAAIGKLSKHD
-1042 GDVSAVGSMM
+1042 GDVSAIGSMM
-1052 KKLAVAM
+1052 KKLAIAM
-1059 ILMAVACKL
+1059 ILMVVACKL
-1068 IGALSAE
+1068 IGMLSAE
-1075 EMLKGAAFAAG
+1075 EMLQGAAFAAG
-1086 FAIFVRAITKVAKSA
+1086 FAIFVMAITKVAKSA

-1114 LTIAMMLMVAFCKL
+1114 LTAAMILMVAFCKL

-1150 VGALVKVTKIG
+1150 VGVLVQVTKIG

-1196 EMIKGAAF
+1196 EMVKGAAF

-1209 ILLKLLMKT
+1209 ILLKVLMKT

-1229 VAGTILAMSVAIAIL
+1229 VAGTILAMSAAIAIL
-1244 AAVAILLSFMP
+1244 AAVAILLSFVP
-1255 IDGLAKGII
+1255 LEGLAKGVV

-1271 MMTAMVKALKGA
+1271 MMTAMIKALKGA

-1299 MAASIVALSFIDTTD
+1299 MAASIVALSFIDTAD

-1326 SAFALMLKSMNGIKD
+1326 SAFALMVKSMNGIKD
-1341 AKIGPLIALTGVV
+1341 AKVGPLIALTGVV
-1354 LVLAGLVALLAQLDP
+1354 LILAGIIYILQDVDPLSAISTAGSLAVLMLSMSVALKIISTVGNNATSALKGVLLLTAMAVPLLAFVGVLAVMQNVTVATSNVIALVALAAALTLLLIPLTVIGNFVGSALLGILSLTAM
-1369 NKAVP
+1369 AVP
-1374 NALAL
+1374 LLAFILVLKQMDGIENA
-1379 SVLMSAFALMI
+1379 SEKI
-1390 KSMNGVKVN
+1390 T
-1399 SSVKKSLLIM
+1399 SLTTM
-1409 SGVVAILATIL
+1409 MTAMT
-1420 GIMAALNVQASI
+1420 
-1432 PNALAIGVLLN
+1432 LL
-1443 AMAIAFRILDGVK
+1443 L
-1456 INESVK
+1456 
-1462 KSLLI
+1462 
-1467 MSGVVAVL
+1467 
-1475 ATILGIMAALN
+1475 
-1486 VQASIPNALAIG
+1486 
-1498 VLLNAMAIAFRILDG
+1498 
-1513 VKINQSVKNSLLIM
+1513 
-1527 SGCMAILAIVLG
+1527 AILAIVGLG
-1539 VMSLFPNAS
+1539 GPAAIIGIGSLVVLFAAIGGLAVAVGALMEKFPSIQKFLDTGLPVLEQLAGSIGTMIGKFIGGIGEGLSDSLVKMGEDIAAFMDQLAIASDNAS
-1548 TMIPNAIALGI
+1548 G
-1559 LVNTMATA
+1559 VNGES
-1567 FKILDGVKIN
+1567 FDGVKQ
-1577 ESVKNSLLIMSGC
+1577 LM
-1590 MAILAIVLGVM
+1590 GVM
-1601 SLFPNAS
+1601 ADIGLTTVGTTFADIFTLGGTSMEKFQTDGVAFFDAMKAIGEASAGVTVNEESMNSVITMASKLVELQSSLEPIGGVISWFTGRDDLGTFGTNVGQFMS
-1608 VMIPNAIALG
+1608 SMTEALG
-1618 ILINALAAALLIAS
+1618 SLDGFTFNEEALSAIITASTS
-1632 LAGSNAA
+1632 LATLQSSLEPIGGVITWFTGRDDLGTFGLNVGAFIYSMKTAFSSLDDVEFNTEAMNSIVNAA
-1639 GAASAMIMMSV
+1639 SSLANLQSSLEPIGGVITWFTGRDDLGAFGVNVGQFILSMKTALGSLEGVTFNEEALTSIITAATKLGTLQESLEPIGGVISWFTGRDDLGTFGTSV
-1650 ALGAVALVLGIM
+1650 ASFISSM
-1662 AALNITP
+1662 K
-1669 SLETALALSTLMLA
+1669 TALATLDGTTLDEEA
-1683 LSAACLIC
+1683 LTS
-1691 SLIPAGAGI
+1691 
-1700 TGALALAEFIGI
+1700 
-1712 MAAVITAAG
+1712 VITAAERLSG
-1721 ALAQIPGFQ
+1721 LQSTLEPMGGVVSWFTGRDD
-1730 ELLADG
+1730 LGTFGTNVGLFADG
-1736 GTVLSLVGQAIG
+1736 MGKLKTGMG
-1748 GFVGGIIA
+1748 EDGISED
-1756 GVAGAMIDLIPQLGI
+1756 V
-1771 ALSLFAVGVQ
+1771 V
-1781 PFISLVS
+1781 
-1788 GLDASILT
+1788 T
-1796 SVGYLTGAILA
+1796 SV
-1807 LTAASFISGIANL
+1807 
-1820 MSLGQSSLPKLGAE
+1820 
-1834 LCIFGMYAKT
+1834 
-1844 FYDAISGVDE
+1844 
-1854 GAVEAATNTANMIL
+1854 
-1868 ALTASELLSTITE
+1868 
-1881 MFGGSV
+1881 
-1887 DFSSMGE
+1887 
-1894 NLKAFGEAVVD
+1894 
-1905 FSDTI
+1905 
-1910 SGKVDTEAVEAATNA
+1910 TNA
-1925 GALLVE
+1925 GNAIIAL
-1931 LNKSLPR
+1931 
-1938 SGGLLQDLIG
+1938 Q
-1948 EKDFGAFAESCKA
+1948 
-1961 FAACILEINEAVS
+1961 
-1974 QEGFEVQSDKIE
+1974 
-1986 QLVAAGT
+1986 
-1993 AFSELNKALPRTGG
+1993 KALPEEGWFDGKMNLSEFSDYVT
-2007 IAQDLAGEQDLAG
+2007 D
-2020 FGAACAAFVACM
+2020 FGTAMSTF
-2032 ILINQSIS
+2032 S
-2040 SEDFVV
+2040 SKATEID
-2046 QSEKLQQLADAGA
+2046 
-2059 AFNDLNTNLPRS
+2059 S
-2071 GGVAQDLAGEKDLA
+2071 G
-2085 GFGASVAAFA
+2085 
-2095 ACMVDVNT
+2095 MVSTCINT
-2103 AISQEGFAVNLD
+2103 AYKIKNL
-2115 GMEALKQAGLK
+2115 
-2126 MNELQSALPKD
+2126 
-2137 GGWWQSIMG
+2137 I
-2146 SSDIGD
+2146 
-2152 FGDKISTFASA
+2152 
-2163 IVDFSKASDDLN
+2163 
-2175 ISNINTCMSVAY
+2175 
-2187 RIKSF
+2187 
-2192 VESLKDFNTEGV
+2192 ESLVDLDTSGV
-2204 DTFTGIG
+2204 ETFTGIG
-2211 TGGLGADGP
+2211 TGGIGADGP
-2220 AYRIAKAIS
+2220 AYDIARAIAK
-2229 AFSDEVA
+2229 FSDKVA
-2236 EIDTT
+2236 DIDTGAVTVAVSAAT
-2241 RVPIAVN
+2241 RLKSLIAGLVG
-2248 AARQLKNLINSLA
+2248 
-2261 KLDTS
+2261 LDTS
-2266 GIEKFKPGKI
+2266 GIENFKPGKI

-2300 SANRLKNFISGLS
+2300 SANKLKNFISSLS
-2313 GLDISGI
+2313 GLDTSGV

-2333 AYSSSISGFNAESVN
+2333 AYSSSISGFNTESVN
-2348 SSINTATRLKNFI
+2348 GSINTATRLKNFI
-2361 NSLADINT
+2361 NSLAGINT

-2390 VKAFSGASTKLLK
+2390 VKAFSGASTKMLK
-2403 SGADMITGLIKGMQS
+2403 SGADMITGLIKGMQT
-2418 KLPVVKSATLRIL
+2418 KLPVVKSATLKIL

-2441 IPKFEAAGGAM
+2441 VPKFEAAGGAM
-2452 ITRMSGGMTSKRSTL
+2452 ITRMSGGMTSRRSTL

-2480 SIRSYYYTFYNA
+2480 SMRSYYYTFYNA

-2507 SYLATAKA
+2507 SYLAAARA

-2529 LGIHSPSKVFEKIGS
+2529 LDINSPSKVFKKIGYS
-2544 YVTEGFAI
+2544 VPEGFAM
-2552 GIDKMTGTVKSSSV
+2552 GIDKMSGMVKKSSV
-2566 EMANAALNGTK
+2566 AMTNTALNGTK
-2577 NAVSIIADMMSI
+2577 QAVAGIAEMMSI
-2589 DSDYQPTIRP
+2589 DADYQPTIRP

-2608 GAGSIASMFNN
+2608 GAGSIASMFNS
-2619 SPSIGVNSNL
+2619 SPSIGINSNL

-2671 VAYDD
+2671 VTYDD
-2676 GSNIRDA
+2676 GSNIHDA